1 MSLNHHHS
9 LKLSFIAIA
18 CAIFMIG
25 CATSSKKIP
34 VTPNPFSADGS
45 GHSTNLQINTL
56 KAFGDSYTSND
67 YANAFGVQNWPL
79 ILGSLI
85 PIKKIENYAVGGA
98 RAQDAGGSPFPSQIA
113 RSSSATSQDLSVVYF
128 GYNDISRVG
137 RSEDSYAASRAA
149 YSAGV
154 NRLVSMGAARG
165 YNRIFVTQIHDWS
178 RNPGVDSAATKDA
191 VRSWNNHV
199 ASVANTNSNI
209 IAVDLFTVF
218 ERVMDNPA
226 QFGLVNVTNDNS
238 ARSGSDYLFHDDIH
252 FGSRG
257 QTLIARTYH
266 HYLTRGWDWA
276 NALNAGG
283 SASGQL
289 RNDVAN
295 GALSFNGGRSINN
308 NMRFIPIIAQGS
320 KPVLSGLA
328 FDAKTQPLFG
338 LDSGRVGFAHGYTE
352 KKTLQTSNLGSLNKT
367 DIQSAS
373 TALYWMQPSG
383 GFFYTAEVSQNR
395 HQFEQNAHDN
405 ILRNSIQNRR
415 SANTVGFEGAVRYTF
430 GLGSTSI
437 TPWVS
442 FSQEQHTL
450 HASTDRSLYTT
461 NVSYRPSKVS
471 DTYSGIGLDFEVSKM
486 PLRGGHSLV
495 MGGGINHLRA
505 LQRDA
510 LRLQSSE
517 AINGIVSTEVFERGF
532 EPRTQLS
539 LNADLVLKQQYQL
552 GLTYRVEPE
561 QRRTSQAL
569 ELKAKIPF

>member
-1 MSLNHHHS
+1 MRYFLV
-9 LKLSFIAIA
+9 FPT
-18 CAIFMIG
+18 IFMTFLLKG
-25 CATSSKKIP
+25 CS
-34 VTPNPFSADGS
+34 TPTPQYPTVHNPYKVDTVQGQPSFSIDV
-45 GHSTNLQINTL
+45 L
-56 KAFGDSYTSND
+56 KAFGDSYTARD
-67 YANAFGVQNWPL
+67 YSESSGVPNWTEFLNGL
-79 ILGSLI
+79 IDTS
-85 PIKKIENYAVGGA
+85 KVENYAIGGA
-98 RAQDAGGSPFPSQIA
+98 RAQDHD
-113 RSSSATSQDLSVVYF
+113 SSSFGQQISKSNSIKNKELIVVYF

-154 NRLVSMGAARG
+154 NRLVSMGAASG
-165 YNRIFVTQIHDWS
+165 NNRIFVTQIHDWS

-191 VRSWNNHV
+191 VRTWNNHV
-199 ASVANTNSNI
+199 ASVANTNPNI

-226 QFGLVNVTNDNS
+226 QFGLVNVTDDNS

-295 GALSFNGGRSINN
+295 GALNFNGGRSINN

-320 KPVLSGLA
+320 KPVVSGLA

-338 LDSGRVGFAHGYTE
+338 LDPGRVGFAHGYTD
-352 KKTLQTSNLGSLNKT
+352 KKTLQTPNMGNLNKT

-395 HQFEQNAHDN
+395 HQFEQHAHDN

-461 NVSYRPSKVS
+461 EVSYRQSKVT

-495 MGGGINHLRA
+495 MGGGINHQRA

-517 AINGIVSTEVFERGF
+517 AINGIVSTEVFDRSF

-539 LNADLVLKQQYQL
+539 LNADLLIKQQYQL